1 MSGLSYDRE
10 RQLLRH
16 VPWHLFAVVGAICLV
31 SLVNLYSAS
40 KTAHAPVWIPQAV
53 WMGGGLLGAFALLS
67 IDYRVLHRLAWPLY
81 VLTAILLVAVEVNG
95 VTVMGAQRWLVIGPL
110 RLQPSEVAKLT
121 TIFVLARYFHEEG
134 ELPKGHGF
142 ARVIPPAAIIGVP
155 YVLTVIQPD
164 LGTAS
169 LILAVAGTMVLAA
182 KVRWQVLL
190 TAGLGGIGVAAIGW
204 LFLLHDYQ
212 RKRVLTFLDPESD
225 ALGAGYHA
233 NQSMIAVGSGQWSGK
248 GWGMGS
254 QTQLSFLP
262 EQHTDFVF
270 SVFAEEWGFRGVV
283 VLLGLFLVLI
293 LIGLQVA
300 AQARDRHGAFLA
312 IGATAL
318 LFWHAFVNIGMVS
331 GLLPVVG
338 VTLPLMSYGGSSVIT
353 VMIAVGVL
361 ANVGARRFTSTVF

>member
-1 MSGLSYDRE
+1 MIELGGYAPE
-10 RQLLRH
+10 RRLLRH

-40 KTAHAPVWIPQAV
+40 RTAHAPVWIPQAV
-53 WMGGGLLGAFALLS
+53 WMAGGLLGAFALLS
-67 IDYRVLHRLAWPLY
+67 VDYRVLHRIAWPVY
-81 VLTAILLVAVEVNG
+81 VVTAAMLVAVELHG
-95 VTVMGAQRWLVIGPL
+95 VTVMGAQRWLVIGPA
-110 RLQPSEVAKLT
+110 RLQPSEIAKLAT
-121 TIFVLARYFHEEG
+121 VFVLARFFHEEG

-142 ARVIPPAAIIGVP
+142 VRVIPPALIIGVP

-164 LGTAS
+164 LGTATM
-169 LILAVAGTMVLAA
+169 ILAIAGTMVLAS
-182 KVRWQVLL
+182 KVRWQVLA
-190 TAGLGGIGVAAIGW
+190 TAGLGGVGVAVIGW

-270 SVFAEEWGFRGVV
+270 SVFAEEWGYRGVV
-283 VLLGLFLVLI
+283 VLLVLFLVLV
-293 LIGLQVA
+293 LIGLQIA
-300 AQARDRHGAFLA
+300 AQARDRHGSFLA

-318 LFWHAFVNIGMVS
+318 IFWHVFVNIGMVS

-361 ANVGARRFTSTVF
+361 ANVGARRFTNSF